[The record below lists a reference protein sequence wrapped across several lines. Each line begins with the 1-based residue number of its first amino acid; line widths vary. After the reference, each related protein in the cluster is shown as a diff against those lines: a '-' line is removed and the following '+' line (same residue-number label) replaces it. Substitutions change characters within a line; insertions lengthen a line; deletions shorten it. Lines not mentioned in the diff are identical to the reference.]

1 MSENISSGII
11 KLFADNTVF
20 DLLGEVKYSMSTVE
34 IEVIRGVDGHH
45 SERHTPM
52 TAFIEVKVSDSGNLD
67 TGSLSGKRFD
77 VVQAELLNG
86 KSVKLN
92 KAIQVNRVEVDAV
105 EGSLVL
111 RFEGTT
117 EPDEET
123 TS

>member
-1 MSENISSGII
+1 
-11 KLFADNTVF
+11 
-20 DLLGEVKYSMSTVE
+20 MSTVE

-52 TAFIEVKVSDSGNLD
+52 TSFIEVKVSDSGDLD

-117 EPDEET
+117 EPDEELG
-123 TS
+123 S

>member
-20 DLLGEVKYSMSTVE
+20 NILGEVKYSMSTVE
-34 IEVIRGVDGHH
+34 IEVVRGVDGHH
-45 SERHTPM
+45 SERHTPV
-52 TAFIEVKVSDSGNLD
+52 TPFIEVKVSDSGDLD
-67 TGSLSGKRFD
+67 TGSLSGKRFE
-77 VVQAELLNG
+77 VVQGDLLNG
-86 KSVKLN
+86 KKPKLN

-117 EPDEET
+117 EPDEELAR
-123 TS
+123 